1 MFGYVRLHKP
11 TITMGEYEQY
21 RGVYCTL
28 CRRLGKRYGLGAR
41 MTLSYDMTFLALL
54 HAALEADD
62 PAFCAGRCSFNPAK
76 KCLRCQNTVAT
87 DLAADLGTL
96 LAYYKLRDTLAD
108 ETFFKKLGAACLY
121 PILAVYRRR
130 AAKRRPDTDRA
141 IADMMAA
148 QAQAE
153 KERTASI
160 DRAAEPF
167 AKLLAYMATLT
178 AQDDTQRVI
187 LERFG
192 YCLGRWVYLIDA
204 VDDLADDLKGGQY
217 NPYAL
222 AKGLRVDDVERIRA
236 CREYAAHTLNA
247 CLAEC
252 IAAYNLLDV
261 RRFDGILRNI
271 LEEGMPA
278 IQKRVIFEEDKTHE
292 PRSV

>member
-54 HAALEADD
+54 HMALEADD

-76 KCLRCQNTVAT
+76 KCLKCQNTVAT

-108 ETFFKKLGAACLY
+108 EKFLKKLGAACVY

-130 AAKRRPDTDRA
+130 AAKRRPDADRE
-141 IADMMAA
+141 IAAMMAA
-148 QAQAE
+148 QAEAE
-153 KERTASI
+153 TARTASI

-167 AKLLAYMATLT
+167 AKLLSYLATLT
-178 AQDDTQRVI
+178 AQDDTQRII

-222 AKGLRVDDVERIRA
+222 AKDLHADNADGIQA
-236 CREYAAHTLNA
+236 CREYATLTLNA

-252 IAAYNLLDV
+252 VAAYNLLDV

-278 IQKRVIFEEDKTHE
+278 AQRRVILGEEQKI
-292 PRSV
+292 